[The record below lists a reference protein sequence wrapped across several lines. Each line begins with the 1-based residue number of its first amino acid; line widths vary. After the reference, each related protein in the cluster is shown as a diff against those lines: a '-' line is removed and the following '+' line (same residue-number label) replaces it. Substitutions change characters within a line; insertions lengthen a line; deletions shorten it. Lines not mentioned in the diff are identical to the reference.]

1 MKLCYGLFQT
11 RAAWIQFAFIC
22 SMLCMWTS
30 VESWSYVYSNESMKW
45 DDARKWCKE
54 NYTDMVAIQNR
65 EEIEHLNNWLPKKK
79 GYYWIGIRKI
89 NDVWTWVGTNKTL
102 TEEATN
108 WAEGEPNNGKAGQSV
123 GVTEDCVEMY
133 IKRDQNPGTWNDERC
148 MKKKTALCYTAA
160 CKNDSCLHGECVETI
175 NSHKCECFEGF
186 FGDKCGQVVQCN
198 KSEVIVP
205 DKGHVNCSH
214 KHGNFSYDSL
224 CQYSCEEGY
233 KLSVQTPLR
242 CTASGKWSDK
252 HPSCELIQCEKMSEP
267 THGSMKCS
275 NPLGSFSYQSTCT
288 FTCDEGYVLSASPS
302 LQCESSGNWNA
313 SQPFCV
319 AVQCPALQNLK
330 NGFVS
335 CGEDADMRFSY
346 KNTCSFSCD
355 QGYHL
360 VGASSVTCTSGGTW
374 NQQIPHCEAILCQNP
389 EREAPLIM
397 QCSDSVTELRPNS
410 TCSFSCEEGFELQG
424 ANTIKCSEDGQWNKN
439 IPTCK
444 VVRCP
449 LLEAPENGHIN
460 CSSTES
466 VYNSQ
471 CSFTCDQ
478 GYLLEGPELLTCDN
492 HGNWTGEKPTCQAI
506 LCQNPEREAPLI
518 MQCSDSVTELR
529 PNSTCS
535 FSCEEGFE
543 LQGANTIK
551 CSEDGQWNKNIPTC
565 KEKQCPAPEV
575 PIHGQ
580 ISCSPS
586 LSSFVSHEATHPV
599 GMVCIF
605 TCDEGYVLSGS
616 PSLQCES
623 SGNWNASQPFCVA
636 VQCPALQ
643 NLKNGF
649 VSCGEDADMRFS
661 YKNTCSFSCDQGYHL
676 VGASSVT
683 CTSGGTWNQQIPHCE
698 AILCQNPERE
708 APLIMQCS
716 DSVTELRPNSTC
728 SFNCEEGFE
737 LQGANTIKCS
747 EDGQWNKN
755 IPTCKAKGC
764 PAPEVPT
771 NGQISCSPSLS
782 SFVSHE
788 TPHPLGMLCNFTCDE
803 GHELQGAHSMEC
815 THPGQWTSRSPI
827 CTAVT
832 CLLLEAPENGHINC
846 SSTESVYNSQC
857 SFTCDQGYSLE
868 GHELLTCDHHGN
880 WTREKPTCQ
889 AILCQNPEREAP
901 LIMQCSDSVTE
912 LRPNSTCS
920 FSCEE
925 GFELQGANTIK
936 CSEDGQWNKNIPTCK
951 VVRCPLLEAPENGHI
966 NCSSTESVYNS
977 QCSFTCDQGYSLE
990 GPELLTCDH
999 HGNWTGEKP
1008 TCQAILCQNP
1018 EREAP
1023 LIMQCSDS
1031 VTELRPN
1038 STCSFSCEEGF
1049 ELQGANTIKC
1059 SEDGQWNKN
1068 IPTCKEKQ
1076 CPAPEVPMH
1085 GQISCSPS
1093 LSSFVSHEA
1102 THPVGMVCIFTCDE
1116 GYVLSGSPSLQCESS
1131 GNWNAFQPF
1140 CVAKGCPAPEVPT
1153 NGQISCSPSLSSFVS
1168 HETPHPLGMLC
1179 NFTCDEGHELQ
1190 GAHSMECTHPGQWTS
1205 RSPTCTAVT
1214 CLFLEAPEN
1223 GHINC
1228 SSTESVYNSQCFFT
1242 CDQGYSLE
1250 GHELLTCDHHGNWTG
1265 EKPTCQAILCQNPER
1280 EAPLIMQCSDSVT
1293 ELRPNSTCSFSCEE
1307 GFELQG
1313 ANTIKCS
1320 EDGQWNKNIPTCKAK
1335 GCPAPEVPT
1344 NGQISCSPSLS
1355 SFVSHETPHPL
1366 GMLCNFTCDEGHEL
1380 QGAHSMECT
1389 HPGQWTSR
1397 SPTCTVVRCPLLE
1410 APENGHIN
1418 CSSTESVYN
1427 SQCSFTCD
1435 QGYSLEGP
1443 ELLTCDHHGNWTG
1456 EKPTCQAILCQNPE
1470 REAPLFMQ
1478 CSDSVTEL
1486 RPNSTCSF
1494 SCEEGFELQ
1503 GANTIK
1509 CSEDGQWNKNI
1520 PTCKAKGCPAPEVP
1534 TNGQISCSP
1543 SLSSFVS
1550 HETPHPLGML
1560 CNFTCDEGHELQGAH
1575 SMECTHPGQ
1584 WASRSPTCTV
1594 VRCLLLEAPENGHIN
1609 CSSTESVYNSQCSF
1623 TCDQGYSLEGP
1634 ELLTC
1639 DHHGNWTGEK
1649 PTCQAPAPVTA
1660 VTAGVATG
1668 GIALLSGVS
1677 MAMWVFKK
1685 LKKSKNLEQQL

>member
-1 MKLCYGLFQT
+1 MNSCFGLIQT
-11 RAAWIQFAFIC
+11 HGYKSSWINFTFIC
-22 SMLCMWTS
+22 LMLCTWTS
-30 VESWSYVYSNESMKW
+30 VESWSYFYSNNAMTWEN
-45 DDARKWCKE
+45 ARSWCQE
-54 NYTDMVAIQNR
+54 HYTDMVAIQNQ
-65 EEIEHLNNWLPKKK
+65 EEIEHLNNWLPKKN

-89 NDVWTWVGTNKTL
+89 NNVWTWVGTNKPL
-102 TEEATN
+102 TKEATN
-108 WAEGEPNNGKAGQSV
+108 WAEGEPNNSKSDRNAQIS
-123 GVTEDCVEMY
+123 EDCVEMY
-133 IKRDQNPGTWNDERC
+133 IKRDKEPSKWNDERC
-148 MKKKTALCYTAA
+148 TKSKTALCYTAA

-186 FGDKCGQVVQCN
+186 FGDKCDQAVQCN
-198 KSEVIVP
+198 KSEVIAP
-205 DKGHVNCSH
+205 EKGSQNCSH
-214 KHGNFSYDSL
+214 KYGSFSYDSL

-275 NPLGSFSYQSTCT
+275 DPLDSFSYQSTCT
-288 FTCDEGYVLSASPS
+288 FTCDEGYVLSGSPS

-444 VVRCP
+444 
-449 LLEAPENGHIN
+449 
-460 CSSTES
+460 
-466 VYNSQ
+466 
-471 CSFTCDQ
+471 
-478 GYLLEGPELLTCDN
+478 
-492 HGNWTGEKPTCQAI
+492 
-506 LCQNPEREAPLI
+506 
-518 MQCSDSVTELR
+518 
-529 PNSTCS
+529 
-535 FSCEEGFE
+535 
-543 LQGANTIK
+543 
-551 CSEDGQWNKNIPTC
+551 
-565 KEKQCPAPEV
+565 
-575 PIHGQ
+575 
-580 ISCSPS
+580 
-586 LSSFVSHEATHPV
+586 
-599 GMVCIF
+599 
-605 TCDEGYVLSGS
+605 
-616 PSLQCES
+616 
-623 SGNWNASQPFCVA
+623 
-636 VQCPALQ
+636 
-643 NLKNGF
+643 
-649 VSCGEDADMRFS
+649 
-661 YKNTCSFSCDQGYHL
+661 
-676 VGASSVT
+676 
-683 CTSGGTWNQQIPHCE
+683 
-698 AILCQNPERE
+698 
-708 APLIMQCS
+708 
-716 DSVTELRPNSTC
+716 
-728 SFNCEEGFE
+728 
-737 LQGANTIKCS
+737 
-747 EDGQWNKN
+747 
-755 IPTCKAKGC
+755 AKGC

-815 THPGQWTSRSPI
+815 THPGQWTSRSPT
-827 CTAVT
+827 CT
-832 CLLLEAPENGHINC
+832 
-846 SSTESVYNSQC
+846 
-857 SFTCDQGYSLE
+857 
-868 GHELLTCDHHGN
+868 
-880 WTREKPTCQ
+880 
-889 AILCQNPEREAP
+889 
-901 LIMQCSDSVTE
+901 
-912 LRPNSTCS
+912 
-920 FSCEE
+920 
-925 GFELQGANTIK
+925 
-936 CSEDGQWNKNIPTCK
+936 

-1265 EKPTCQAILCQNPER
+1265 EKPTCQA
-1280 EAPLIMQCSDSVT
+1280 
-1293 ELRPNSTCSFSCEE
+1293 
-1307 GFELQG
+1307 
-1313 ANTIKCS
+1313 
-1320 EDGQWNKNIPTCKAK
+1320 
-1335 GCPAPEVPT
+1335 
-1344 NGQISCSPSLS
+1344 
-1355 SFVSHETPHPL
+1355 
-1366 GMLCNFTCDEGHEL
+1366 
-1380 QGAHSMECT
+1380 
-1389 HPGQWTSR
+1389 
-1397 SPTCTVVRCPLLE
+1397 
-1410 APENGHIN
+1410 
-1418 CSSTESVYN
+1418 
-1427 SQCSFTCD
+1427 
-1435 QGYSLEGP
+1435 
-1443 ELLTCDHHGNWTG
+1443 
-1456 EKPTCQAILCQNPE
+1456 
-1470 REAPLFMQ
+1470 
-1478 CSDSVTEL
+1478 
-1486 RPNSTCSF
+1486 
-1494 SCEEGFELQ
+1494 
-1503 GANTIK
+1503 
-1509 CSEDGQWNKNI
+1509 
-1520 PTCKAKGCPAPEVP
+1520 
-1534 TNGQISCSP
+1534 
-1543 SLSSFVS
+1543 
-1550 HETPHPLGML
+1550 
-1560 CNFTCDEGHELQGAH
+1560 
-1575 SMECTHPGQ
+1575 
-1584 WASRSPTCTV
+1584 
-1594 VRCLLLEAPENGHIN
+1594 
-1609 CSSTESVYNSQCSF
+1609 
-1623 TCDQGYSLEGP
+1623 
-1634 ELLTC
+1634 
-1639 DHHGNWTGEK
+1639 
-1649 PTCQAPAPVTA
+1649 PAPVTA
-1660 VTAGVATG
+1660 VSVGVAIG
-1668 GIALLSGVS
+1668 GTALLSGVA
-1677 MAMWVFKK
+1677 MAMWL
-1685 LKKSKNLEQQL
+1685 LKKMKKKADTYELTSNSDIEAPLQSYKKQ

>member
-565 KEKQCPAPEV
+565 K
-575 PIHGQ
+575 
-580 ISCSPS
+580 
-586 LSSFVSHEATHPV
+586 
-599 GMVCIF
+599 
-605 TCDEGYVLSGS
+605 
-616 PSLQCES
+616 
-623 SGNWNASQPFCVA
+623 
-636 VQCPALQ
+636 
-643 NLKNGF
+643 
-649 VSCGEDADMRFS
+649 
-661 YKNTCSFSCDQGYHL
+661 
-676 VGASSVT
+676 
-683 CTSGGTWNQQIPHCE
+683 
-698 AILCQNPERE
+698 
-708 APLIMQCS
+708 
-716 DSVTELRPNSTC
+716 
-728 SFNCEEGFE
+728 
-737 LQGANTIKCS
+737 
-747 EDGQWNKN
+747 
-755 IPTCKAKGC
+755 AKGC

-951 VVRCPLLEAPENGHI
+951 AKGCPAPEVPTNGQISCSPSLSSFVSHETPHPLGMLCNFTCDEGHELQGAHSMECTHPGQWTSRSPTCTVVRCPLLEAPENGHI

>member
-1 MKLCYGLFQT
+1 MTWDGA
-11 RAAWIQFAFIC
+11 R
-22 SMLCMWTS
+22 
-30 VESWSYVYSNESMKW
+30 SWCQKH
-45 DDARKWCKE
+45 
-54 NYTDMVAIQNR
+54 YTDMVAIQNQ
-65 EEIEHLNNWLPKKK
+65 EELEHLNNWLPKKN
-79 GYYWIGIRKI
+79 GYYWIGIRRV
-89 NDVWTWVGTNKTL
+89 NNVWTWVGTNKRL

-108 WAEGEPNNGKAGQSV
+108 WAKGEPNNNEGDKNTGMH
-123 GVTEDCVEMY
+123 EDCVEMY
-133 IKRDQNPGTWNDERC
+133 IKRDKEPGKWNDERC
-148 MKKKTALCYTAA
+148 AKSKTALCYTAA
-160 CKNDSCLHGECVETI
+160 CKNDSCFHGECVETI

-186 FGDKCGQVVQCN
+186 FGDKCDQA
-198 KSEVIVP
+198 EVIVP

-242 CTASGKWSDK
+242 CTASGKWSEN
-252 HPSCELIQCEKMSEP
+252 PPTCELIQCEKMSEP

-275 NPLGSFSYQSTCT
+275 DPLGSFSYQSTCT
-288 FTCDEGYVLSASPS
+288 FTCDEGYVLSGSPS

-313 SQPFCV
+313 SQPFS
-319 AVQCPALQNLK
+319 VQCPALQNLK

-374 NQQIPHCEAILCQNP
+374 NQQIPHCEGK
-389 EREAPLIM
+389 R
-397 QCSDSVTELRPNS
+397 
-410 TCSFSCEEGFELQG
+410 
-424 ANTIKCSEDGQWNKN
+424 NTN
-439 IPTCK
+439 T
-444 VVRCP
+444 
-449 LLEAPENGHIN
+449 
-460 CSSTES
+460 
-466 VYNSQ
+466 
-471 CSFTCDQ
+471 
-478 GYLLEGPELLTCDN
+478 
-492 HGNWTGEKPTCQAI
+492 
-506 LCQNPEREAPLI
+506 PLI

-605 TCDEGYVLSGS
+605 TCDEGYVLSAS

-676 VGASSVT
+676 VGAT
-683 CTSGGTWNQQIPHCE
+683 
-698 AILCQNPERE
+698 
-708 APLIMQCS
+708 
-716 DSVTELRPNSTC
+716 
-728 SFNCEEGFE
+728 
-737 LQGANTIKCS
+737 
-747 EDGQWNKN
+747 
-755 IPTCKAKGC
+755 
-764 PAPEVPT
+764 
-771 NGQISCSPSLS
+771 
-782 SFVSHE
+782 
-788 TPHPLGMLCNFTCDE
+788 
-803 GHELQGAHSMEC
+803 
-815 THPGQWTSRSPI
+815 
-827 CTAVT
+827 
-832 CLLLEAPENGHINC
+832 
-846 SSTESVYNSQC
+846 
-857 SFTCDQGYSLE
+857 
-868 GHELLTCDHHGN
+868 
-880 WTREKPTCQ
+880 
-889 AILCQNPEREAP
+889 
-901 LIMQCSDSVTE
+901 
-912 LRPNSTCS
+912 
-920 FSCEE
+920 
-925 GFELQGANTIK
+925 
-936 CSEDGQWNKNIPTCK
+936 
-951 VVRCPLLEAPENGHI
+951 
-966 NCSSTESVYNS
+966 
-977 QCSFTCDQGYSLE
+977 
-990 GPELLTCDH
+990 
-999 HGNWTGEKP
+999 
-1008 TCQAILCQNP
+1008 
-1018 EREAP
+1018 
-1023 LIMQCSDS
+1023 
-1031 VTELRPN
+1031 
-1038 STCSFSCEEGF
+1038 
-1049 ELQGANTIKC
+1049 
-1059 SEDGQWNKN
+1059 
-1068 IPTCKEKQ
+1068 
-1076 CPAPEVPMH
+1076 
-1085 GQISCSPS
+1085 
-1093 LSSFVSHEA
+1093 
-1102 THPVGMVCIFTCDE
+1102 
-1116 GYVLSGSPSLQCESS
+1116 
-1131 GNWNAFQPF
+1131 
-1140 CVAKGCPAPEVPT
+1140 
-1153 NGQISCSPSLSSFVS
+1153 
-1168 HETPHPLGMLC
+1168 
-1179 NFTCDEGHELQ
+1179 
-1190 GAHSMECTHPGQWTS
+1190 
-1205 RSPTCTAVT
+1205 
-1214 CLFLEAPEN
+1214 
-1223 GHINC
+1223 
-1228 SSTESVYNSQCFFT
+1228 
-1242 CDQGYSLE
+1242 
-1250 GHELLTCDHHGNWTG
+1250 
-1265 EKPTCQAILCQNPER
+1265 
-1280 EAPLIMQCSDSVT
+1280 
-1293 ELRPNSTCSFSCEE
+1293 
-1307 GFELQG
+1307 
-1313 ANTIKCS
+1313 NTIKCS

-1456 EKPTCQAILCQNPE
+1456 EKPTCQGEKNNGIKQTTNLSYKRFTLFMFNNVSILCQNPE

-1520 PTCKAKGCPAPEVP
+1520 PTCKVFTFHP
-1534 TNGQISCSP
+1534 
-1543 SLSSFVS
+1543 VS
-1550 HETPHPLGML
+1550 T
-1560 CNFTCDEGHELQGAH
+1560 
-1575 SMECTHPGQ
+1575 
-1584 WASRSPTCTV
+1584 
-1594 VRCLLLEAPENGHIN
+1594 
-1609 CSSTESVYNSQCSF
+1609 
-1623 TCDQGYSLEGP
+1623 
-1634 ELLTC
+1634 
-1639 DHHGNWTGEK
+1639 
-1649 PTCQAPAPVTA
+1649 APAPVTA

-1685 LKKSKNLEQQL
+1685 LKKSKNLEQVREEFTSFKSCMCLLRFAEFSSFLFYYSNSDIEAPPQTFQEQF

>member
-1 MKLCYGLFQT
+1 MDSCFGLLKTWGYKSSASWMNFT
-11 RAAWIQFAFIC
+11 FIC
-22 SMLCMWTS
+22 LVLCTWTS
-30 VESWSYVYSNESMKW
+30 VESWSYFYSNNAMTWEN
-45 DDARKWCKE
+45 ARSWCQE
-54 NYTDMVAIQNR
+54 HYTDMVAIQNQ
-65 EEIEHLNNWLPKKK
+65 EEIKHLNNWLPKKN

-89 NDVWTWVGTNKTL
+89 NNVWTWVGTNKPL
-102 TEEATN
+102 TKEATN
-108 WAEGEPNNGKAGQSV
+108 WAEGEPNNGESEINSKIS
-123 GVTEDCVEMY
+123 EDCVEMY
-133 IKRDQNPGTWNDERC
+133 IKRDKEPGKWNDERC
-148 MKKKTALCYTAA
+148 AKSKTALCYTAA

-186 FGDKCGQVVQCN
+186 FGDKCDQVVQCN

-242 CTASGKWSDK
+242 CTGSGKWSENPPTCD
-252 HPSCELIQCEKMSEP
+252 LIQCEKMSEP

-275 NPLGSFSYQSTCT
+275 DPLGSFSYQSTCT

-360 VGASSVTCTSGGTW
+360 VGASRVTCTSGGTW
-374 NQQIPHCEAILCQNP
+374 NQQIPHCE
-389 EREAPLIM
+389 
-397 QCSDSVTELRPNS
+397 
-410 TCSFSCEEGFELQG
+410 
-424 ANTIKCSEDGQWNKN
+424 
-439 IPTCK
+439 
-444 VVRCP
+444 
-449 LLEAPENGHIN
+449 
-460 CSSTES
+460 
-466 VYNSQ
+466 
-471 CSFTCDQ
+471 
-478 GYLLEGPELLTCDN
+478 
-492 HGNWTGEKPTCQAI
+492 AI

-889 AILCQNPEREAP
+889 A
-901 LIMQCSDSVTE
+901 
-912 LRPNSTCS
+912 
-920 FSCEE
+920 
-925 GFELQGANTIK
+925 
-936 CSEDGQWNKNIPTCK
+936 
-951 VVRCPLLEAPENGHI
+951 
-966 NCSSTESVYNS
+966 
-977 QCSFTCDQGYSLE
+977 
-990 GPELLTCDH
+990 
-999 HGNWTGEKP
+999 
-1008 TCQAILCQNP
+1008 
-1018 EREAP
+1018 
-1023 LIMQCSDS
+1023 
-1031 VTELRPN
+1031 
-1038 STCSFSCEEGF
+1038 
-1049 ELQGANTIKC
+1049 
-1059 SEDGQWNKN
+1059 
-1068 IPTCKEKQ
+1068 
-1076 CPAPEVPMH
+1076 
-1085 GQISCSPS
+1085 
-1093 LSSFVSHEA
+1093 
-1102 THPVGMVCIFTCDE
+1102 
-1116 GYVLSGSPSLQCESS
+1116 
-1131 GNWNAFQPF
+1131 
-1140 CVAKGCPAPEVPT
+1140 
-1153 NGQISCSPSLSSFVS
+1153 
-1168 HETPHPLGMLC
+1168 
-1179 NFTCDEGHELQ
+1179 
-1190 GAHSMECTHPGQWTS
+1190 
-1205 RSPTCTAVT
+1205 
-1214 CLFLEAPEN
+1214 
-1223 GHINC
+1223 
-1228 SSTESVYNSQCFFT
+1228 
-1242 CDQGYSLE
+1242 
-1250 GHELLTCDHHGNWTG
+1250 
-1265 EKPTCQAILCQNPER
+1265 
-1280 EAPLIMQCSDSVT
+1280 
-1293 ELRPNSTCSFSCEE
+1293 
-1307 GFELQG
+1307 
-1313 ANTIKCS
+1313 
-1320 EDGQWNKNIPTCKAK
+1320 
-1335 GCPAPEVPT
+1335 
-1344 NGQISCSPSLS
+1344 
-1355 SFVSHETPHPL
+1355 
-1366 GMLCNFTCDEGHEL
+1366 
-1380 QGAHSMECT
+1380 
-1389 HPGQWTSR
+1389 
-1397 SPTCTVVRCPLLE
+1397 
-1410 APENGHIN
+1410 
-1418 CSSTESVYN
+1418 
-1427 SQCSFTCD
+1427 
-1435 QGYSLEGP
+1435 
-1443 ELLTCDHHGNWTG
+1443 
-1456 EKPTCQAILCQNPE
+1456 
-1470 REAPLFMQ
+1470 
-1478 CSDSVTEL
+1478 
-1486 RPNSTCSF
+1486 
-1494 SCEEGFELQ
+1494 
-1503 GANTIK
+1503 
-1509 CSEDGQWNKNI
+1509 
-1520 PTCKAKGCPAPEVP
+1520 
-1534 TNGQISCSP
+1534 
-1543 SLSSFVS
+1543 
-1550 HETPHPLGML
+1550 
-1560 CNFTCDEGHELQGAH
+1560 
-1575 SMECTHPGQ
+1575 
-1584 WASRSPTCTV
+1584 
-1594 VRCLLLEAPENGHIN
+1594 
-1609 CSSTESVYNSQCSF
+1609 
-1623 TCDQGYSLEGP
+1623 
-1634 ELLTC
+1634 
-1639 DHHGNWTGEK
+1639 
-1649 PTCQAPAPVTA
+1649 PAPVTA
-1660 VTAGVATG
+1660 ITFGVATG
-1668 GIALLSGVS
+1668 GTAMFVS
-1677 MAMWVFKK
+1677 MAMWL
-1685 LKKSKNLEQQL
+1685 LKKMKKKADAYELSSSSDIESSPQSYKNSTDSLI